1 MNSDPLKEDFRVFLA
16 VVWEY
21 LHLPDTTDIQYDIG
35 RYLAFGPLRRII
47 QAFRGVGK
55 SWITVAYVLWRLY
68 CDPQLNILVVS
79 ASKQAADNF
88 TTFCLQLIYGMPEL
102 AHLKPRT
109 GQRDAKIQFDV
120 GPAEASKDP
129 SVKSV
134 GITGQITG
142 TRADLIVA
150 DDVEVPSNSMTQQQR
165 DKLSELVKEFD
176 AILKPGGD
184 IVYLGTPQTEA
195 SLYAVLQTRGYSTRI
210 WPARYPAREAVAK
223 HYGTR
228 LSPMLAKAIEDNPGL
243 IGYTTEPRRFS
254 NEDLMIREASYG
266 RSGFALQFML
276 DTSLADAHRYPL
288 KLSDLIVMDLSPT
301 LAPSKIVW
309 ATAPELTW
317 NDLPSVGLAGDRFY
331 RPMSVSKD
339 AADWTPYSGS
349 VLAIDPAGRGG
360 DEVGYAVVKAH
371 LGMLFTTALGG
382 LQGGYG
388 DDNLIF
394 LAKLA
399 KEHQVKLVII
409 EKNFGDGMFTKLIQ
423 PHLGRIY
430 PVTVEE
436 IHSSTQKEKRIIDTL
451 EPVFNQHRMVVD
463 RKVIEHDH
471 ASTQG
476 DSYGDRGMVFQAFYQ
491 MTRITKDRGALP
503 KYDRLDAW
511 AMAVAYWVESMGRDT
526 FKAEAEQRQK
536 LLDLELK
543 SFIRSATQTLTGRA
557 RPISQPTWM

>member
-1 MNSDPLKEDFRVFLA
+1 MNTDPLKEDFRVFLW

-21 LHLPDTTDIQYDIG
+21 LSLPEPTALQLDINWYLQY
-35 RYLAFGPLRRII
+35 GPKRRII

-68 CDPQLNILVVS
+68 CNPQMNILVVS

-102 AHLKPRT
+102 AHLKPGS

-150 DDVEVPSNSMTQQQR
+150 DDVEVPSNSQTQQQR
-165 DKLSELVKEFD
+165 DKLAELVKEFD

-195 SLYAVLQTRGYSTRI
+195 SLYSALQSRGYSTRI
-210 WPARYPAREAVAK
+210 WPARHPSLEAIK
-223 HYGTR
+223 KTYGDR
-228 LSPMLAKAIEDNPGL
+228 LAPIILKAIEANRGL
-243 IGYTTEPRRFS
+243 IGHTTEPLRFS
-254 NEDLMIREASYG
+254 NEDLMVREASYG

-276 DTSLADAHRYPL
+276 DTSLSDAHRYPL
-288 KLSDLIVMDLSPT
+288 KLADLIVMDLSPT

-309 ATAPELTW
+309 ATAPELIW
-317 NDLPSVGLAGDRFY
+317 NDLPNVGLSGDRFY
-331 RPMSVSKD
+331 RPMSVSKE
-339 AADWTPYSGS
+339 AAEWSPYTGS
-349 VLAIDPAGRGG
+349 VLAIDPAGSGG

-371 LGMLFTTALGG
+371 LGMLYTTALGG

-409 EKNFGDGMFTKLIQ
+409 EKNFGDGMFSQLLK
-423 PHLGRIY
+423 PHLGRIH

-436 IHSSTQKEKRIIDTL
+436 IHSSAQKERRIIDTL

-463 RKVIEHDH
+463 RKVIVADH
-471 ASTQG
+471 ESVQSDT
-476 DSYGDRGMVFQAFYQ
+476 YGEKGTVFQAFYQ
-491 MTRITKDRGALP
+491 MTRITKDRGALA

-511 AMAVAYWVESMGRDT
+511 AMAVAYWVESMARDT
-526 FKAEAEQRQK
+526 SKAARELNDR
-536 LLDLELK
+536 LLHLELK
-543 SFIRSATQTLTGRA
+543 SFINSATNTRLGR
-557 RPISQPTWM
+557 PSSTKQKTWM

>member
-16 VVWEY
+16 VVWE
-21 LHLPDTTDIQYDIG
+21 HLQLPEATEIQYDIG

-68 CDPQLNILVVS
+68 CNPQLNILVVS

-88 TTFCLQLIYGMPEL
+88 TTFCLQLVYGMPEL
-102 AHLKPRT
+102 AFLKPRT

-120 GPAEASKDP
+120 GPARSSKDP

-176 AILKPGGD
+176 AVLKPDGD

-195 SLYAVLQTRGYSTRI
+195 SLYKVLQDRGYSTRI
-210 WPARYPAREAVAK
+210 WPARYPSQASIAK
-223 HYGTR
+223 HYGSR
-228 LSPMLAKAIEDNPGL
+228 LAKIIVDALTANPGL
-243 IGYTTEPRRFS
+243 IGHTTEPRRFS
-254 NEDLMIREASYG
+254 DDNLMVREASFG
-266 RSGFALQFML
+266 KSGFALQFML
-276 DTSLADAHRYPL
+276 DTSLSDAHRYPL

-317 NDLPSVGLAGDRFY
+317 NDLPTVGLNGDRFY
-331 RPMSVSKD
+331 RPMSVSKE
-339 AADWTPYSGS
+339 AVDWTPYTGS

-371 LGMLFTTALGG
+371 LGMLYTTALGG

-388 DDNLIF
+388 DDNLVF
-394 LAKLA
+394 LANLAKL
-399 KEHQVKLVII
+399 HDVKLVII
-409 EKNFGDGMFTKLIQ
+409 EKNFGDGMFTQLIK

-463 RKVIEHDH
+463 KKVIEEDH
-471 ASTQG
+471 ASTLG
-476 DSYGDRGMVFQAFYQ
+476 DSYEGRGVHFQAFYQ

-526 FKAEAEQRQK
+526 IKAAAQQSQK

-543 SFIRSATQTLTGRA
+543 SFIRNATATRLGR
-557 RPISQPTWM
+557 PSSQKYPTWM